1 MLKLLL
7 STALCLPMIAAGSTA
22 GMAKDLV
29 GVVEL
34 FTSQGCSSCPPAD
47 VTLAR
52 LIDEGDVLALSYHVD
67 YWNYLGWKDTLSS
80 AASTERQY
88 GYARTLNRNSVYTP
102 QAVINGRDH
111 VNGADHSAI
120 VASLSAM
127 QRKHQDPLV
136 DVSIVSDPQGMQ
148 VHIGAGKG
156 KANVVA
162 VYFDEKNKVAI
173 GRGENSGK
181 TVTYRHSVRAMETI
195 GMWSGEAVTLKL
207 PESVL
212 GAHPERGCAILLQ
225 EVSSDGA
232 PGAILG
238 AAELGTKISG

>member
-1 MLKLLL
+1 MLKFLL
-7 STALCLPMIAAGSTA
+7 STAFCLPVIAGSPTA

-47 VTLAR
+47 ATLSR

-111 VNGADHSAI
+111 VNGADYARI
-120 VASLSAM
+120 RSLFSEM
-127 QRKHQDPLV
+127 KSEHERPDIDV
-136 DVSIVSDPQGMQ
+136 DIQSDEQGMR
-148 VHIGAGKG
+148 VRIGAGKG

-181 TVTYRHSVRAMETI
+181 TITYRHSVRAMETI
-195 GMWSGEAVTLKL
+195 GMWSGEALTLEL

-212 GAHPERGCAILLQ
+212 AAHPGRGCAILLQ
-225 EVSSDGA
+225 EVSRDGA

-238 AAELGTKISG
+238 AAQVDAQISG

>member
-1 MLKLLL
+1 MLKFLFA
-7 STALCLPMIAAGSTA
+7 TALCLPMVAVAPTPGTA
-22 GMAKDLV
+22 GDLV

-47 VTLAR
+47 ATLSR
-52 LIDEGDVLALSYHVD
+52 LIEEGDVLALSYHVD

-88 GYARTLNRNSVYTP
+88 GYARSLKRKSVYTP
-102 QAVINGRDH
+102 QVVINGRDH
-111 VNGADHSAI
+111 ANGAEYARI
-120 VASLSAM
+120 RSLLSGMKA
-127 QRKHQDPLV
+127 KHEVPNV
-136 DVSIVSDPQGMQ
+136 DINIQSDARGMRVQ
-148 VHIGAGKG
+148 IGAGKG
-156 KANVVA
+156 KANVIA

-173 GRGENSGK
+173 ERGENNGK
-181 TVTYRHSVRAMETI
+181 TITYRHSVRAMETI
-195 GMWSGEAVTLKL
+195 GMWSGEALTLQL

-238 AAELGTKISG
+238 AAQLGAKIAG